1 MKTSTN
7 KNLWLAALLALGLNG
22 AALEAG
28 AAKKAPASR
37 SSEKITQ
44 IPKTV
49 GLDRTKVQEARPA
62 ESGRQRV
69 DFVQQKKIP
78 EREAPSAYR
87 MDGSQQDKAYDFVS
101 MPIGGGFSTDNLK
114 STSSSK

>member
-1 MKTSTN
+1 MKTMTN
-7 KNLWLAALLALGLNG
+7 KNLLLSTLLALGLNG

-28 AAKKAPASR
+28 TNKKTPASK

-49 GLDRTKVQEARPA
+49 GLERTKVPEARPA
-62 ESGRQRV
+62 EKQRV
-69 DFVQQKKIP
+69 EFVQQRKVP

-87 MDGSQQDKAYDFVS
+87 MDGSKQDKAYDFVS

-114 STSSSK
+114 STNSSK